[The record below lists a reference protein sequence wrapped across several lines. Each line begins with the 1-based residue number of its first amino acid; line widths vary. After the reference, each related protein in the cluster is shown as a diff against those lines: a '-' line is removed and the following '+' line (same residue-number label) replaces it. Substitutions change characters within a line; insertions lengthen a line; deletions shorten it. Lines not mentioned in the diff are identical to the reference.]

1 MRVVTNNGRPLALAF
16 MALLLT
22 TGASGCVS
30 WGNDKLEDQANFE
43 RIVAGKTTKAEVES
57 LLGAPMN
64 RRSTSMG
71 PHVYEWWGYSYST
84 SVVNPLEY
92 LLLIGLFVNGIGT
105 PDTRRDLFVFFDP
118 DGTVRSLTQQTVSYE
133 LHAIRANKLTS
144 ETATVGLS
152 APYRH
157 EGVIRYHDKHEFQS
171 R

>member
-1 MRVVTNNGRPLALAF
+1 MKINGRTLALAL
-16 MALLLT
+16 MALLLIT
-22 TGASGCVS
+22 SAWGCVS

-43 RIVAGKTTKAEVES
+43 RIVAGKTTKAEVENF
-57 LLGAPMN
+57 LGPPST

-92 LLLIGLFVNGIGT
+92 LLLIGFLVNGIGT

-133 LHAIRANKLTS
+133 LHAIRPNKLTA
-144 ETATVGLS
+144 ETTTAALL

-157 EGVIRYHDKHEFQS
+157 EGGIRYHDKHEFQS

>member
-1 MRVVTNNGRPLALAF
+1 MKINERPLAG
-16 MALLLT
+16 ALIVLMLT
-22 TGASGCVS
+22 SSLSGCIS
-30 WGNDKLEDQANFE
+30 WGNDKLEDQANLE
-43 RIVAGKTTKAEVES
+43 RIVAGKTTKAEIENV
-57 LLGAPMN
+57 LGPPMN

-71 PHVYEWWGYSYST
+71 PHVYEWWAYSYST

-105 PDTRRDLFVFFDP
+105 PDTRRDLQVFFDP

-133 LHAIRANKLTS
+133 LRAIRPNKITA
-144 ETATVGLS
+144 ETTTVGLS

-157 EGVIRYHDKHEFQS
+157 EGVIRYHDKQEFQS